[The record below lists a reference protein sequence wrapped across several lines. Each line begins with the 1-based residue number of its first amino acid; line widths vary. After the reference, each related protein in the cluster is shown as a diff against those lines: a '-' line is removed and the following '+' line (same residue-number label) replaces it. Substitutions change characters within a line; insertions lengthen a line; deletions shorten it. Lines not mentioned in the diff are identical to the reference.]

1 MLILFKD
8 DEKFNIE
15 DMVDEFV
22 TFFIAGTN
30 TYLIIYNLL

>member
-8 DEKFNIE
+8 EEKFNIE

-22 TFFIAGTN
+22 TFFIAG
-30 TYLIIYNLL
+30 IYERSFNYF